1 MRETLQHLYESLLT
15 QVRARVL
22 ADGIAPTALVLA
34 AFAGSLV
41 ALPLIAKEYYAAG
54 FAVFLLGRSIHVL
67 VATADEGVDRSGGA
81 SPVVL
86 DCIVYASMPFAFALA
101 DSARALAASF
111 LLFGFVAVCS
121 ASEKRV
127 RRLDA
132 LICVAAFAI
141 ICFAPAWF
149 GVIAYG
155 LGVACFAV
163 TGIRLTRSSV

>member
-1 MRETLQHLYESLLT
+1 MNRSSRKCAHAS
-15 QVRARVL
+15 L
-22 ADGIAPTALVLA
+22 ADGIAPTALIIA

-101 DSARALAASF
+101 DPARALAASF

-121 ASEKRV
+121 AFGKGAFAASTP
-127 RRLDA
+127 

-163 TGIRLTRSSV
+163 TGIRLARSSV